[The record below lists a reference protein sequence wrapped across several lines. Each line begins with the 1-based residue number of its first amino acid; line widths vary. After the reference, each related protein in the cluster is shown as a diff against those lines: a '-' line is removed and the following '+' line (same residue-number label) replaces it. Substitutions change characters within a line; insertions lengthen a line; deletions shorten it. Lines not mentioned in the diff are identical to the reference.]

1 MIIKKQNKLLR
12 PIIFLFASPTE
23 NYVMVA
29 ALFLSPNA
37 VVASNTTQYNIIFES
52 PFAIT
57 PKIIMKT

>member
-12 PIIFLFASPTE
+12 PIIFLFASPVE
-23 NYVMVA
+23 NYIMA
-29 ALFLSPNA
+29 TALVLSPNE